1 MSNKF
6 GISSTRLPHLHS
18 PAAQAAAQTNLETAL
33 KISRVLIVHRKV
45 PQKVPQV
52 PAGPLAEAEYQHP
65 HKRSQAR
72 MNKP

>member
-1 MSNKF
+1 MSSKF
-6 GISSTRLPHLHS
+6 GTSSTRLPHLHS
-18 PAAQAAAQTNLETAL
+18 PAAQVVQAAAQTNLETAL

-45 PQKVPQV
+45 PQV

-65 HKRSQAR
+65 HKRSQGR